1 MRPGQSGPR
10 IATEKEQFHDRGADS
25 QMMAAASKFQL
36 PRPKGT
42 VPVCV
47 YPPRPVPRHVPG
59 APKTRIYR
67 QGLAESCHPPLSFWT
82 RGDEQSS
89 GGTLRNT

>member
-10 IATEKEQFHDRGADS
+10 IATEKEQFHDRGGDS
-25 QMMAAASKFQL
+25 QMMTGAF
-36 PRPKGT
+36 PRT
-42 VPVCV
+42 LTVCV

-67 QGLAESCHPPLSFWT
+67 QGLAESCHPPLSS
-82 RGDEQSS
+82 GQ
-89 GGTLRNT
+89 GGTSSPVVVP